1 MGARVRVVAVPTLP
15 QEFALELLLVAI
27 AVALIT
33 RRTGRPYTIALVI
46 WGLVL
51 GVVGAIDP
59 LGLSKDLILMVF
71 LPPLLFEGALQ
82 IRVELLR
89 RRAGLVLL
97 LAFAGTALSAL
108 AVGAAARLLLGFEP
122 LTALLLGAMVAP
134 TDPVSVLASFR
145 ALGVRR
151 DLSTIVEA
159 ESLFNDGVAVVL
171 YVSLLAA
178 IGGAAVTPVSAAL
191 DLVFVVVGGAVL
203 GGLVGLVAAR
213 LLARV
218 DDQLIQ
224 VTATIVVA
232 YGAYVLAERM
242 GVSGV
247 LAVSL
252 AGLAFGQ
259 QSLDRFRAD
268 SRERIDS
275 FWEIVAFLVNSVLFL
290 LIGFE
295 LHLDRLVS
303 ELPDAVVLIVVIL
316 ATRAVIVGGLGVLAD
331 WRRRDLPRAWRPV
344 IVWAGLRGA
353 VPIALALGLPADL
366 PGRAELVAMVF
377 GVVLVSLLGQGL
389 TMPHVLRRAKLASA
403 SEPGP
408 EAS

>member
-1 MGARVRVVAVPTLP
+1 MPSL
-15 QEFALELLLVAI
+15 EIALELLLVAL
-27 AVALIT
+27 AVALVT
-33 RRTGRPYTIALVI
+33 RRSGRPYTIALVI

-51 GVVGAIDP
+51 GVFGALEP
-59 LGLSKDLILMVF
+59 LGLSKELVLSVF

-82 IRVELLR
+82 IRVDLLR

-97 LAFAGTALSAL
+97 LAFAGTALSAV
-108 AVGAAARLLLGFEP
+108 AVGAAARFLLGFEP

-145 ALGVRR
+145 ALRVRR

-178 IGGAAVTPVSAAL
+178 IGGASVTPVDAVL
-191 DLVFVVVGGAVL
+191 DFLFVVVGGAVL
-203 GGLVGLVAAR
+203 GGLVGLAAAR

-218 DDQLIQ
+218 DDHLVA

-232 YGAYVLAERM
+232 YGAYVLAEHV

-259 QSLDRFRAD
+259 QSMDRISVD
-268 SRERIDS
+268 SRERVES
-275 FWEIVAFLVNSVLFL
+275 FWEIVVFLVNSVLFL

-303 ELPDAVVLIVVIL
+303 ELPAAAMLVGVLL
-316 ATRAVIVGGLGVLAD
+316 ATRTVIVGGLGVAAGLA
-331 WRRRDLPRAWRPV
+331 RRDLPRRWRPV

-353 VPIALALGLPADL
+353 VPIALALGLPAHL
-366 PGRAELVAMVF
+366 PDRAELVAIAF
-377 GVVLVSLLGQGL
+377 GIVLVSLLGQGL
-389 TMPHVLRRAKLASA
+389 TMPLVLRRAKLDSG
-403 SEPGP
+403 SEAAP

>member
-1 MGARVRVVAVPTLP
+1 MPSLEIG
-15 QEFALELLLVAI
+15 LELLLVAL

-33 RRTGRPYTIALVI
+33 RRSGRPYTIALVI

-51 GVVGAIDP
+51 GVFGALEP
-59 LGLSKDLILMVF
+59 LGLSKELVLSVF
-71 LPPLLFEGALQ
+71 LPPLLFEGAVQ
-82 IRVELLR
+82 IRVDLLR

-108 AVGAAARLLLGFEP
+108 AVGAAARFLLGFEP

-145 ALGVRR
+145 ALRVRR

-178 IGGAAVTPVSAAL
+178 IGGESVTLTSAAL
-191 DLVFVVVGGAVL
+191 DFLFVVVGGAVL

-218 DDQLIQ
+218 DDHLFA
-224 VTATIVVA
+224 VTATVVVA
-232 YGAYVLAERM
+232 YGAYVLAEHV

-247 LAVSL
+247 LAVAL

-259 QSLDRFRAD
+259 QSAGRLSTI
-268 SRERIDS
+268 SRERVDS
-275 FWEIVAFLVNSVLFL
+275 FWEIVVFLVNSVLFL

-303 ELPDAVVLIVVIL
+303 ELPDAVLLVGVLL
-316 ATRAVIVGGLGVLAD
+316 ATRTVIVGGLGLMAD
-331 WRRRDLPRAWRPV
+331 WRRRDLPRRWRPV

-353 VPIALALGLPADL
+353 VPVALAIGLPADL
-366 PGRAELVAMVF
+366 PGRADLVAIVF
-377 GVVLVSLLGQGL
+377 GIVLISLVGQGL
-389 TMPHVLRRAKLASA
+389 TMPFVLRRARLESATESAPDAS
-403 SEPGP
+403 
-408 EAS
+408 

>member
-1 MGARVRVVAVPTLP
+1 MPSLEIG
-15 QEFALELLLVAI
+15 LELLLVAL

-33 RRTGRPYTIALVI
+33 RRSGRPYTIALVI

-51 GVVGAIDP
+51 GVFGALEP
-59 LGLSKDLILMVF
+59 LGLSKELVLSVF
-71 LPPLLFEGALQ
+71 LPPLLFEGAVQ
-82 IRVELLR
+82 IRVDLLR

-108 AVGAAARLLLGFEP
+108 AVGAAARFLLGFEP

-145 ALGVRR
+145 ALRVRR

-178 IGGAAVTPVSAAL
+178 IGGESVTLTSAAL
-191 DLVFVVVGGAVL
+191 DFLFVVVGGAVL

-218 DDQLIQ
+218 DDHLFA

-232 YGAYVLAERM
+232 YGAYVLAEHV

-247 LAVSL
+247 LAVAL

-259 QSLDRFRAD
+259 QSAGRLSTI
-268 SRERIDS
+268 SRERVDS
-275 FWEIVAFLVNSVLFL
+275 FWEIVVFLVNSVLFL

-303 ELPDAVVLIVVIL
+303 ELPDAVLLVGVLL
-316 ATRAVIVGGLGVLAD
+316 ATRTVIVGGLGLMAD
-331 WRRRDLPRAWRPV
+331 WRRRDLPRRWRPV

-353 VPIALALGLPADL
+353 VPVALAIGLPADL
-366 PGRAELVAMVF
+366 PGRADLVAIVF
-377 GVVLVSLLGQGL
+377 GIVLISLVGQGL
-389 TMPHVLRRAKLASA
+389 TMPFVLRRARLESATESAPDAS
-403 SEPGP
+403 
-408 EAS
+408 

>member
-1 MGARVRVVAVPTLP
+1 MPSLEIG
-15 QEFALELLLVAI
+15 LELLLVAL

-33 RRTGRPYTIALVI
+33 RRSGHPYTIALVI

-51 GVVGAIDP
+51 GVFGALEP
-59 LGLSKDLILMVF
+59 LGLSKELVLSVF
-71 LPPLLFEGALQ
+71 LPPLLFEGAVQ
-82 IRVELLR
+82 IRVDLLR

-108 AVGAAARLLLGFEP
+108 AVGAAAWLLLGFEP
-122 LTALLLGAMVAP
+122 LIALLLGAMVAP

-178 IGGAAVTPVSAAL
+178 IGGESVTLTNAAL
-191 DLVFVVVGGAVL
+191 DFLFLVVGGAVL
-203 GGLVGLVAAR
+203 GGVVGLSAAR

-218 DDQLIQ
+218 DDHLIAIS
-224 VTATIVVA
+224 ATIVVA
-232 YGAYVLAERM
+232 YGAYVLAEHV

-247 LAVSL
+247 LAVAL

-259 QSLDRFRAD
+259 QSSGRLSAGT
-268 SRERIDS
+268 RERVDS
-275 FWEIVAFLVNSVLFL
+275 FWEIVVFLVNSVLFL

-295 LHLDRLVS
+295 LHLDRLAG
-303 ELPDAVVLIVVIL
+303 ELSDAVLLVGVLL
-316 ATRAVIVGGLGVLAD
+316 ATRTVIVGALGLLVD
-331 WRRRDLPRAWRPV
+331 WRRGDLPRRWRPV

-366 PGRAELVAMVF
+366 PDRGELVAIVF
-377 GVVLVSLLGQGL
+377 GIVLISLVGQGL
-389 TMPHVLRRAKLASA
+389 TMPFVLRRAQLGGA
-403 SEPGP
+403 SEPAP
-408 EAS
+408 EAGSADGSRPA

>member
-1 MGARVRVVAVPTLP
+1 MPSLEIG
-15 QEFALELLLVAI
+15 LELLLVAL

-33 RRTGRPYTIALVI
+33 RRSGHPYTIALVI

-51 GVVGAIDP
+51 GVFGALEP
-59 LGLSKDLILMVF
+59 LGLSKELVLSVF
-71 LPPLLFEGALQ
+71 LPPLLFEGAVQ
-82 IRVELLR
+82 IRVDLLR

-108 AVGAAARLLLGFEP
+108 AVGAAARFLLGFEP

-145 ALGVRR
+145 ALRVRR

-178 IGGAAVTPVSAAL
+178 IGGESVTLTSAAL
-191 DLVFVVVGGAVL
+191 DFLFVVVGGAVL

-218 DDQLIQ
+218 DDHLIA

-232 YGAYVLAERM
+232 YGAYVLAEHV

-247 LAVSL
+247 LAVAL

-259 QSLDRFRAD
+259 QSAGRLSTG
-268 SRERIDS
+268 SRERVDS
-275 FWEIVAFLVNSVLFL
+275 FWEIVVFLVNSVLFL

-303 ELPDAVVLIVVIL
+303 ELPGALLLLGVLL
-316 ATRAVIVGGLGVLAD
+316 ATRTVIVGGLGLLAD
-331 WRRRDLPRAWRPV
+331 WRRRDLPHRWRPV

-366 PGRAELVAMVF
+366 AGRAELVAVVF
-377 GVVLVSLLGQGL
+377 GIVLISLVGQGL
-389 TMPHVLRRAKLASA
+389 TMPFVLRRAQLG
-403 SEPGP
+403 SESEAAP